1 MVQVSQALS
10 QVSLSISHPS
20 PLISQHQASSQKAL
34 KGKEIRHTC
43 HWAGD
48 IIPVRI
54 CEVLWDYSQSNS
66 NQGELNEMYKG
77 LESFARYMASQE
89 NVTFED
95 IVEELLIAL
104 GIPASLNGYGYLK
117 EAIVIYHRLGGEGR
131 RVRITKYIYPAV
143 ALKYKTSSAC
153 AERSMRHAVCTAFTR
168 GSLSFIDSVFSLTV
182 DESKGKPTNSEFV
195 AMLNHRAKWVLK
207 IARKPQ

>member
-1 MVQVSQALS
+1 
-10 QVSLSISHPS
+10 
-20 PLISQHQASSQKAL
+20 
-34 KGKEIRHTC
+34 
-43 HWAGD
+43 
-48 IIPVRI
+48 
-54 CEVLWDYSQSNS
+54 
-66 NQGELNEMYKG
+66 MYKG

-117 EAIVIYHRLGGEGR
+117 EAIVIYHRLGGEGK
-131 RVRITKYIYPAV
+131 RVKITKDIYPAV

>member
-1 MVQVSQALS
+1 
-10 QVSLSISHPS
+10 
-20 PLISQHQASSQKAL
+20 
-34 KGKEIRHTC
+34 
-43 HWAGD
+43 
-48 IIPVRI
+48 
-54 CEVLWDYSQSNS
+54 
-66 NQGELNEMYKG
+66 MYKG

-131 RVRITKYIYPAV
+131 RVRITKDIYPAV

-182 DESKGKPTNSEFV
+182 DEGKGKPTNSEFV

-207 IARKPQ
+207 RLEEIRNKDIREDYAGDYAVDMVGGDDKTSVNVDEENCE